1 MSLHLQEYVIGNM
14 ANNTYLLT
22 DTETNQALLIDPAMG
37 ISEIMPEIKNNGWQ
51 ISEILLTH
59 AHFDHTYGI
68 YELQDNFPT
77 LPPIALHTRD
87 QTLYNGGGLGEL
99 MGLHRAPLPAIS
111 HWLKDEEIIQFG
123 SYSISVRHCPG
134 HTPGHVLFYVPE
146 LQSAFV
152 GDCIFR
158 RSVGRTDLP
167 GGSHEELIH
176 TIKEK
181 IFTLPKE
188 TRLLSGHGA
197 STTVEEEMQG
207 NPFLID

>member
-1 MSLHLQEYVIGNM
+1 MPLHLREYVIGNM
-14 ANNTYLLT
+14 ANNTYLLA

-37 ISEIMPEIKNNGWQ
+37 IPQIIQEINTEGWL

-68 YELQDNFPT
+68 YDLQDNWAA
-77 LPPIALHTRD
+77 LPPMALHSHD

-99 MGLHRAPLPAIS
+99 MGLHRPPLPSIS
-111 HWLKDEEIIQFG
+111 HWLKDEEIIQIG
-123 SYSISVRHCPG
+123 RYSISIRHCPG
-134 HTPGHVLFYVPE
+134 HTPGHVLFYSPE

-158 RSVGRTDLP
+158 HSIGRTDLP
-167 GGSHEELIH
+167 GGSYEMLIYS
-176 TIKEK
+176 IKEK

-188 TRLLSGHGA
+188 TRLFSGHGA
-197 STTVEEEMQG
+197 STTVEEEMQE
-207 NPFLID
+207 NPLLKV